1 MKLSLFSLSLS
12 RIPTSSS
19 LPPDDVV
26 VRLMYRREH
35 RVQPWEQFTRR
46 FRFIPLL
53 EIPSHSMFVPLLASH
68 SLLLDWLVDAALPF
82 LSGGIKPRRMEDLS
96 RHERRPN
103 EDSWAMDD

>member
-12 RIPTSSS
+12 LSRIPASSS

-46 FRFIPLL
+46 FRFIPFL

-82 LSGGIKPRRMEDLS
+82 LVPISLLLFRV
-96 RHERRPN
+96 
-103 EDSWAMDD
+103 